1 MSKIAM
7 SSENHVSMRSSIVL
21 IQYNQ
26 FVSKFINL
34 IQTFTILVQFNLLVF
49 IYWFDLILNLI

>member
-7 SSENHVSMRSSIVL
+7 SSENHVSMSSIVL

>member
-7 SSENHVSMRSSIVL
+7 SSENHVSMSSIVL

-34 IQTFTILVQFNLLVF
+34 IQYIHHISSIQFVGFHLLV
-49 IYWFDLILNLI
+49 

>member
-1 MSKIAM
+1 MSEIAV
-7 SSENHVSMRSSIVL
+7 SSENHVSMSSIVL

-34 IQTFTILVQFNLLVF
+34 IHYIHHISSIQFVGFHLLV
-49 IYWFDLILNLI
+49 